1 MSVNASYGADQRR
14 TEAPKMTRS
23 VADVLPDGETFDAG
37 LRKFDQGAENSRR
50 GRGRARRG
58 CRVVTV
64 AAGYRLTAMTTA
76 FGLAETAQ
84 SRGTVRPVRQ

>member
-37 LRKFDQGAENSRR
+37 LREFDQGAEIA
-50 GRGRARRG
+50 GE
-58 CRVVTV
+58 V
-64 AAGYRLTAMTTA
+64 AEELDAGV
-76 FGLAETAQ
+76 G
-84 SRGTVRPVRQ
+84 S